1 MKQPDSVDV
10 GTQMDVVRH
19 RLNVARE
26 DLETAHLT
34 FEAKQYRGANNR
46 AYYSIF
52 HTICAVLAKEGVAFK
67 SHKDTLSYFNKNYV
81 QPEIFPRELGR
92 KIVKAEEIR
101 HASDYDTFY
110 IASKM
115 ITAEQIETAE
125 KILELAEKYLFAE
138 SESSSE
144 DENTNKSVQ

>member
-1 MKQPDSVDV
+1 MLQEKIWKQLILHSKQNSIVEQI
-10 GTQMDVVRH
+10 T
-19 RLNVARE
+19 E
-26 DLETAHLT
+26 LT
-34 FEAKQYRGANNR
+34 TVYFIQYVQYLRK
-46 AYYSIF
+46 
-52 HTICAVLAKEGVAFK
+52 KESLFK
-67 SHKDTLSYFNKNYV
+67 RHKDTLSYFNKNYV

-125 KILELAEKYLFAE
+125 KILELAEKYLFTE
-138 SESSSE
+138 SESPSE
-144 DENTNKSVQ
+144 DENTDKPEQ